1 MVVYQD
7 GEHRMIA
14 NSYRSIKL
22 SMNGAT
28 ISSVGLPN
36 EHSLFVDD
44 EGMLVSL
51 TINVPASIFA
61 GIVLYGPVV
70 LCGPPDTEGETMPP
84 DEHFVKGLSA
94 LATMW
99 GNVVKDARQKGQEI
113 LTTAN
118 PDTIPPPQVVSLTEE
133 QFDAWMRGEWNPNA

>member
-7 GEHRMIA
+7 GTHRMIA

-28 ISSVGLPN
+28 ITGVHLAN
-36 EHSLFVDD
+36 DHSFFVDD
-44 EGMLVSL
+44 EGMLVAL

-61 GIVLYGPVV
+61 GMVLYGPVV
-70 LCGPPDTEGETMPP
+70 LCGPVDDEGETMPP
-84 DEHFVKGLSA
+84 HPAMVTGLSA
-94 LATMW
+94 LANMW
-99 GNVVKDARQKGQEI
+99 SAVIKDAHMKGQEI

-118 PDTIPPPQVVSLTEE
+118 PDTIPPPQVVALTNE
-133 QFDAWMRGEWNPNA
+133 QFDAWLRGEFDPNG